1 MQARLTMRRVWA
13 AAFCILSC
21 DAFTVAPTSSTIVVS
36 SSRRVSRRAPFFA
49 TADPAGDEE
58 GAPKALVAATPE
70 APSDGTQSL
79 EAVGT
84 ETQSDALDVDRI
96 VNSSSVAFMITRE
109 MKRAMIEELGYRRRD
124 VDILRPELA
133 GPIVEKR
140 LRCPP
145 DGIPQDWLLPE
156 EDRMLEKLKEES
168 KYPLKF
174 PLLGVSLILFGKGF
188 SDAAITLIK
197 FNMGGYGVTLSE
209 AFLGVPVLAIDA
221 LCVVLGAALG
231 VWTLKTMRDR

>member
-1 MQARLTMRRVWA
+1 MRHVWA
-13 AAFCILSC
+13 AAVCILSC
-21 DAFTVAPTSSTIVVS
+21 DAFTVVPTSTIIVP
-36 SSRRVSRRAPFFA
+36 SSRRQSRKAQFFA
-49 TADPAGDEE
+49 TADPVGDED
-58 GAPKALVAATPE
+58 GAPKALVASTPKD
-70 APSDGTQSL
+70 PSDETQSL
-79 EAVGT
+79 EAVAT

-96 VNSSSVAFMITRE
+96 ISSSSVAFMITRE
-109 MKRAMIEELGYRRRD
+109 MKRVMIEELGYRRRD
-124 VDILRPELA
+124 VDIMRPELA
-133 GPIVEKR
+133 GPIVQKR

-174 PLLGVSLILFGKGF
+174 PLLGVSLVLFGKGF

-209 AFLGVPVLAIDA
+209 AFFGVPVLAIDA
-221 LCVVLGAALG
+221 LCVALG
-231 VWTLKTMRDR
+231 TALGFWTLRTMQDR